1 MTGSKMAGKET
12 IGCDEEVTDSGKTK
26 SREIFA
32 PSEVNAS
39 DTAREKAEDKAKAAM
54 AKAIETIKKNYVCDD
69 DDCTQMVISRHLDT
83 KIVCHEASQ
92 KDKDTKITENGYLC
106 RATCTWTVTIECEEA
121 S

>member
-83 KIVCHEASQ
+83 KI
-92 KDKDTKITENGYLC
+92 TENGYLC